1 MTDRDHWIETL
12 RCPRCLRV
20 APAKL
25 STADGLS
32 WKVRAD
38 DIPEGFK
45 FIDGNF
51 FAVLANALW
60 NHRTPCRKTMHRFRK
75 QAEECRQQAAKATSP
90 LDEET
95 LLRVA
100 EDWIRLA
107 QSTEERRG

>member
-1 MTDRDHWIETL
+1 MPE
-12 RCPRCLRV
+12 
-20 APAKL
+20 
-25 STADGLS
+25 
-32 WKVRAD
+32 D
-38 DIPEGFK
+38 D
-45 FIDGNF
+45 
-51 FAVLANALW
+51 A
-60 NHRTPCRKTMHRFRK
+60 RRFRK